1 MTENIKHADIEGM
14 LGAASA
20 PISRRSFIVS
30 TSIAAGYA
38 LAAGP
43 VNAQAISTSSE
54 GLVEGNVGIQV
65 TGGTM
70 PAYSARP
77 ANMANPPLVIVAIEI
92 FGVHEYIRDV
102 CRRLAKLGVMAVAPD
117 VYFRKGDLSK
127 ISDTAQIMPIVMA
140 TPDAQLMSDYDATV
154 RWATGEG
161 AKASAVGMIG
171 YCRGGR
177 SVWLYTAHNPS
188 LKAAVAWYG
197 PLAGP
202 LNDLQPTWPINVA
215 DKIKVP
221 VLGLYGGADTG
232 IPLESVERMKAALAA
247 AGSPSKIVVFPDA
260 PHGFH
265 ADYRS
270 SYRSGPAEESWKMMQ
285 DWFRANGV
293 MAR

>member
-1 MTENIKHADIEGM
+1 MSDTIKHADLEGM
-14 LGAASA
+14 MGAASQ
-20 PISRRSFIVS
+20 PISRRSFILS

-43 VNAQAISTSSE
+43 VNAQAVSTSSE
-54 GLVEGNVGIQV
+54 GLIEGTVNIGVPGAL
-65 TGGTM
+65 M

-77 ANMANPPLVIVAIEI
+77 ANVPNPPLVIVAIEI

-127 ISDTAQIMPIVMA
+127 IADTAQIMPIVA
-140 TPDAQLMSDYDATV
+140 AKADAELLSDYDWTV
-154 RWATGEG
+154 RWALGEG
-161 AKASAVGMIG
+161 AKASAIGMIG

-177 SVWLYTAHNPS
+177 TVWLYTAHNPNI
-188 LKAAVAWYG
+188 KAAVAWYG
-197 PLAGP
+197 PLVGP
-202 LNDLQPTWPINVA
+202 VNELQPAWPINVA
-215 DKIKVP
+215 DKIKAP

-265 ADYRS
+265 ADYRA
-270 SYRSGPAEESWKMMQ
+270 SYRAGPAQESWKMMQ

-293 MAR
+293 MK